1 MDRLLVI
8 VFWPMKKMTE
18 KANKLG
24 GIGLKLIY
32 EFLPKKLIFFRLYH
46 DYISLYEEWDFFY
59 VSLWTYIIDSSCVL
73 AAD

>member
-1 MDRLLVI
+1 
-8 VFWPMKKMTE
+8 MKKMTE

-46 DYISLYEEWDFFY
+46 DYISLYEEWDFFMFHFEHI
-59 VSLWTYIIDSSCVL
+59 SLTLHAY
-73 AAD
+73 

>member
-32 EFLPKKLIFFRLYH
+32 EFLPKKLIFSDSITTIYH
-46 DYISLYEEWDFFY
+46 YMKNGIFFMFHFEHISLTLHAY
-59 VSLWTYIIDSSCVL
+59 
-73 AAD
+73 